1 MSLKALILLQVD
13 SLSNGQAEVGSG
25 NILAT
30 IETIIVL
37 GIIFFQ
43 LLISYN
49 VYLKVRKFSNIFSR
63 VLIIVNGYV
72 DRSDFKKNRD
82 TLEDYLV
89 FDDSDSKE
97 SLELIGD
104 KNVITIPYVISATND
119 NEITQRIVAVLN
131 SYLINNFGAIVNFS
145 IIKDILEREVDLED
159 SEITNSISTPLYL
172 GLAATMLGVI
182 MGLFAMPDFNN
193 VADLDLNL
201 NKGVGPLING
211 VKLAM
216 FASLAGL
223 LCTTILSSFIYKH
236 ARTKVNHGLNA
247 QISYFQNKL
256 LPVLIK
262 AEDTGVSG
270 LKASLDKFGRETA
283 KILDDLHG
291 AVDKTSRTLSSQLQ
305 VISKVENL
313 NFTKVSKVN
322 LELFDRLEVNMN
334 ALNSFSQYLN
344 QIDKVAGNLYGF
356 SERSNDFKKIAD
368 AVNENL
374 TESKLLTQFLTSHLQ
389 AIKSSGSSALNAF
402 NLVDS
407 KFADAISKL
416 SQEVDNRMVQL
427 NEKASVLDSSLMQT
441 FDKVGEE
448 IQRVSEKHLQDLSKS
463 YNESMPEFK
472 HLEILKTLPDLKVS
486 MDHQLTELRELN
498 SILIKLFDN
507 RNNEANIL
515 KLTEDNVLIEN
526 IDRGAEVLLETPD
539 SPAEIPIEP
548 IVPEDPVEVEDKPW
562 YKFW

>member
-1 MSLKALILLQVD
+1 MSLKVLIILQAD
-13 SLSNGQAEVGSG
+13 TLSNGTPELVSG
-25 NILAT
+25 NILSI

-37 GIIFFQ
+37 GIIIFQ
-43 LLISYN
+43 LLISYR
-49 VYLKVRKFSNIFSR
+49 VYLKVIKFSNIFSR
-63 VLIIVNGYV
+63 ILIIVNGYV

-97 SLELIGD
+97 SFELISD
-104 KNVITIPYVISATND
+104 KNVVVIPYVASVSSD
-119 NEITQRIVAVLN
+119 NEITQRIVTVLN

-159 SEITNSISTPLYL
+159 SEISNSISTPLYL

-182 MGLFAMPDFNN
+182 MGLFAMPDFNG
-193 VADLDLNL
+193 VADLDLNR
-201 NKGVGPLING
+201 GVGPLING

-236 ARTKVNHGLNA
+236 ARTKVNHGLNS

-283 KILDDLHG
+283 KILEDLHS
-291 AVDKTSRTLSSQLQ
+291 AVDKTSRNLSSQLQ

-322 LELFDRLEVNMN
+322 LELFDRLEVNMD
-334 ALNSFSQYLN
+334 ALNNFSKYLN
-344 QIDKVAGNLYGF
+344 QMDKVAGNLYGF
-356 SERSNDFKKIAD
+356 SERTNDFKKIAD

-374 TESKLLTQFLTSHLQ
+374 TESKLLTQFLTRHLQ
-389 AIKSSGSSALNAF
+389 AIQSSGSSALNAF

-416 SQEVDNRMVQL
+416 SQEVDDRMVRL
-427 NEKASVLDSSLMQT
+427 NEMASVVDSSLIQT

-448 IQRVSEKHLQDLSKS
+448 IKRVSEKHLQDLTKS

-486 MDHQLTELRELN
+486 MDNQLTELRVLN
-498 SILIKLFDN
+498 SVLVKLFEIKN
-507 RNNEANIL
+507 
-515 KLTEDNVLIEN
+515 KEDNIINLLEN
-526 IDRGAEVLLETPD
+526 NVLLETPN
-539 SPAEIPIEP
+539 SHAEIPIGP
-548 IVPEDPVEVEDKPW
+548 IVPEELEEIDEKPW

>member
-13 SLSNGQAEVGSG
+13 SLSNGQAEVGSE

-30 IETIIVL
+30 IETIIVI

-72 DRSDFKKNRD
+72 DRSDFKKKRD
-82 TLEDYLV
+82 NLEDYLV
-89 FDDSDSKE
+89 FDDSNSNE

-104 KNVITIPYVISATND
+104 KNVITIPYVVSAPND
-119 NEITQRIVAVLN
+119 NEITQRIVTVLN

-159 SEITNSISTPLYL
+159 SEITNSIPTPLYL
-172 GLAATMLGVI
+172 GLAATMFGVI
-182 MGLFAMPDFNN
+182 MGLFAMPNIN
-193 VADLDLNL
+193 EAEEAM
-201 NKGVGPLING
+201 KGVGPLING
-211 VKLAM
+211 VKIAM
-216 FASLAGL
+216 FASLTGL
-223 LCTTILSSFIYKH
+223 MCTTFLSSFIYKL
-236 ARTKVNHGLNA
+236 ARTTVNRGLNS

-283 KILDDLHG
+283 KILEDLHG

-305 VISKVENL
+305 VITKVENL

-322 LELFDRLEVNMN
+322 LDLFDRLEANMN

-344 QIDKVAGNLYGF
+344 QMDKVAGNLYGF
-356 SERSNDFKKIAD
+356 SERTNDFKKIAD

-374 TESKLLTQFLTSHLQ
+374 NDSKILTQFLTSHLQ
-389 AIKSSGSSALNAF
+389 AIQSSGSSALNAF

-463 YNESMPEFK
+463 YANSMPEFK
-472 HLEILKTLPDLKVS
+472 HLEILQTLPDLKAS
-486 MDHQLTELRELN
+486 MDNQLTELRELN
-498 SILIKLFDN
+498 SILLKLFDSKD
-507 RNNEANIL
+507 NEVNIL
-515 KLTEDNVLIEN
+515 KLKEDNVIIENADRGSTVLIETT
-526 IDRGAEVLLETPD
+526 DD
-539 SPAEIPIEP
+539 SPTEILIEP
-548 IVPEDPVEVEDKPW
+548 IVPDEPVEVEDKPW

>member
-1 MSLKALILLQVD
+1 MSLKALILLHVD
-13 SLSNGQAEVGSG
+13 SLSNGPAEVGSG
-25 NILAT
+25 NILST

-37 GIIFFQ
+37 GIIIFQ

-49 VYLKVRKFSNIFSR
+49 IYSKVRKFSNIFSR

-82 TLEDYLV
+82 NLEDYLD
-89 FDDSDSKE
+89 FDKSNSNE

-104 KNVITIPYVISATND
+104 KNVIAIPYVVSAPND
-119 NEITQRIVAVLN
+119 NEITQRIISVLN

-159 SEITNSISTPLYL
+159 SEITNSIPTPLYL
-172 GLAATMLGVI
+172 GLAATMFGVI
-182 MGLFAMPDFNN
+182 MGLFAMPNISE
-193 VADLDLNL
+193 AEEAM
-201 NKGVGPLING
+201 KGVGPLING
-211 VKLAM
+211 VKIAM
-216 FASLAGL
+216 FASLTGL
-223 LCTTILSSFIYKH
+223 MCTTFLSSFIYKL
-236 ARTKVNHGLNA
+236 ARTTVNRGLNA

-283 KILDDLHG
+283 KILEDLHG

-305 VISKVENL
+305 VITKVENL

-322 LELFDRLEVNMN
+322 LDLFDRLEANMN

-344 QIDKVAGNLYGF
+344 QMDKVAGNLYGF
-356 SERSNDFKKIAD
+356 SERTNDFKKIAD

-374 TESKLLTQFLTSHLQ
+374 TDSKLLTQFLTSHLQ
-389 AIKSSGSSALNAF
+389 AIQSSGSSALNAF

-463 YNESMPEFK
+463 YANSMPEFK
-472 HLEILKTLPDLKVS
+472 HLEILQTLPDLKAS
-486 MDHQLTELRELN
+486 MDNQLTELRELN
-498 SILIKLFDN
+498 SILVKLFDSK
-507 RNNEANIL
+507 NNEANIL
-515 KLTEDNVLIEN
+515 KLIEDNVLIEN
-526 IDRGAEVLLETPD
+526 VDRGATVLIETTD
-539 SPAEIPIEP
+539 SPAEIPIKP
-548 IVPEDPVEVEDKPW
+548 IVPEEPVEVEDKPW

>member
-13 SLSNGQAEVGSG
+13 SLSTGLAEIGSG
-25 NILAT
+25 NILST

-43 LLISYN
+43 LIISYN

-72 DRSDFKKNRD
+72 DRSDFKKNRE

-104 KNVITIPYVISATND
+104 KNVITIPYVVSAPND
-119 NEITQRIVAVLN
+119 NDITQRIVSVLN

-159 SEITNSISTPLYL
+159 SEISNSISTPLYL

-182 MGLFAMPDFNN
+182 MGLFAMPDFNG
-193 VADLDLNL
+193 VVDLDLNR
-201 NKGVGPLING
+201 GVGPLING

-236 ARTKVNHGLNA
+236 ARTKVNHGLNS

-283 KILDDLHG
+283 KILEDLHG

-389 AIKSSGSSALNAF
+389 AIQSSGSNALNAF

-416 SQEVDNRMVQL
+416 SQEVDNRMSQL
-427 NEKASVLDSSLMQT
+427 NQKASVLDVSLIQT
-441 FDKVGEE
+441 FDTVGEQ

-463 YNESMPEFK
+463 YTESMPEFK
-472 HLEILKTLPDLKVS
+472 NLEILQTLPGLKET
-486 MDHQLTELRELN
+486 MDNQLTALKDLN
-498 SILIKLFDN
+498 ATLVKVFN
-507 RNNEANIL
+507 NNNNELSIRVEP
-515 KLTEDNVLIEN
+515 EDNDSIEIVGQKPN
-526 IDRGAEVLLETPD
+526 TILETPEGPAEVLN
-539 SPAEIPIEP
+539 EP
-548 IVPEDPVEVEDKPW
+548 LGPEEPKDIVKEPW